1 MKACS
6 WVFSRARPPCHL
18 LCIIDTRSYAPIPA
32 QGAKVSHPRSSGNR
46 DRSPRGMVVIILIV
60 ERQLANLQLS
70 EGEIRRR
77 QFHNNFRWRLKESR
91 HAITTTPF
99 AR

>member
-1 MKACS
+1 
-6 WVFSRARPPCHL
+6 
-18 LCIIDTRSYAPIPA
+18 
-32 QGAKVSHPRSSGNR
+32 
-46 DRSPRGMVVIILIV
+46 MVVIILIV
-60 ERQLANLQLS
+60 ERQLANLQLP